1 MEKIILTEND
11 KVFIFDGGNGGIG
24 CGSIND
30 NSELYFIDTN
40 NGEAFRLPEKYR
52 DTPIIL
58 YHPCGGFQ
66 ECMIMVSLLGEIHLQ
81 YHHTFGDTAGIWGWI
96 NLDGNEVIP
105 PQYVYAMSFFDGRA
119 IVCKGD
125 WEVDERERYWC
136 NNEQWGII
144 DKTGKEIVPCIF
156 DEIFDIDET
165 NRYILCH
172 IGGWESGHNC
182 IFDIEAGVVLLDL
195 DFDFD
200 NGYMYN
206 ECFFANGC
214 ICFDKHIPGEGM
226 DYIYVYSVSEKE
238 WIAYNEKYVEREL
251 NGQKK
256 VVVNKDGKDIIVF

>member
-66 ECMIMVSLLGEIHLQ
+66 EGMIMVSLLGEIHLQ

-136 NNEQWGII
+136 NNEQW
-144 DKTGKEIVPCIF
+144 
-156 DEIFDIDET
+156 
-165 NRYILCH
+165 
-172 IGGWESGHNC
+172 
-182 IFDIEAGVVLLDL
+182 
-195 DFDFD
+195 
-200 NGYMYN
+200 
-206 ECFFANGC
+206 
-214 ICFDKHIPGEGM
+214 
-226 DYIYVYSVSEKE
+226 
-238 WIAYNEKYVEREL
+238 
-251 NGQKK
+251 
-256 VVVNKDGKDIIVF
+256 